1 MIECLC
7 CILWMNRQ
15 KVDLTK
21 YIEEHEF
28 NFDNAFDS
36 DAENQTVS
44 HAEQFD
50 SILILFSIYCA
61 AILFSN
67 ISKHG

>member
-1 MIECLC
+1 
-7 CILWMNRQ
+7 MNRQ

-67 ISKHG
+67 ISKQGCSAKSND

>member
-1 MIECLC
+1 
-7 CILWMNRQ
+7 MNRQ

-50 SILILFSIYCA
+50 SVLILFLELLRGHFVFDNFKTRLIG
-61 AILFSN
+61 
-67 ISKHG
+67 KV